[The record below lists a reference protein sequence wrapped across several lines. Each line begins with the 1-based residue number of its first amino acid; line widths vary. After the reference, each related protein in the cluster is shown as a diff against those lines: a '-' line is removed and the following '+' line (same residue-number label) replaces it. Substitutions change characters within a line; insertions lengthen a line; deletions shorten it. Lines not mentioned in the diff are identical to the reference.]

1 MVATQ
6 PTRRLIG
13 FVHFLRNTGFNIG
26 VREIL
31 DVLASLGSD
40 VLTDKKQTRNII
52 RALSCHSRLE
62 WQQFDQLFNI
72 YWLPK
77 ADNGGDLTD
86 GDIGHLPPLPSNKI
100 TGFSGSSHEAPELVK
115 DMSGDTSVGAGK
127 QNTFSKAD
135 FRFLKNHKAMQDI
148 EKLAE
153 QLALKL
159 NKRLSYQYL
168 IKRHGS
174 KIDIRQ
180 TIRRNLSQGG
190 QPLKLFYRNRRKKP
204 IHLVILHDVS
214 HSMTWN
220 NPLLFRFARGLIRAF
235 KTSEA
240 FAFHTKLFNVTKFYR
255 EPSIDK
261 MRRQLEERN
270 HLWVG
275 GTCIAE
281 SIQEFNNKHA
291 STVLNSK
298 TVLIIISDGF
308 DTNKPEQLAEE
319 LKRIKQTAKK
329 IIWLNPMLGR
339 EGYNPD
345 KGSMQQA
352 MPFIDKLA
360 PAHSLDSLKNVVRYI
375 ADKCR

>member
-6 PTRRLIG
+6 PTSRLIG
-13 FVHFLRNTGFNIG
+13 FVHFLRDTGFNIG

-31 DVLASLGSD
+31 DVLTSLGNEA
-40 VLTDKKQTRNII
+40 LTDKKQTKNIL
-52 RALSCHSRLE
+52 RALTCHSHLE
-62 WQQFDQLFNI
+62 WQQFDQLFDL
-72 YWLPK
+72 YWLPVK
-77 ADNGGDLTD
+77 DTEQPANANVSN
-86 GDIGHLPPLPSNKI
+86 LPQQQSNNT
-100 TGFSGSSHEAPELVK
+100 TGFSGSSHEAPDLVK
-115 DMSGDTSVGAGK
+115 DMSGDATVGAGK

-135 FRFLKNHKAMQDI
+135 FRFLNNHEAMHEI

-159 NKRLSYQYL
+159 NKRLSYQYA
-168 IKRHGS
+168 IKPHGT

-180 TIRRNLSQGG
+180 TIRRNLSHGG

-240 FAFHTKLFNVTKFYR
+240 FAFHTELFKVTEFYR
-255 EPSIDK
+255 EPSIEK
-261 MRRQLEERN
+261 MRSQLEDRN
-270 HLWVG
+270 HLWMG

-281 SIQEFNNKHA
+281 SIKHFNQRYA
-291 STVLNSK
+291 ATTLTSK
-298 TVLIIISDGF
+298 TIFLIISDGF
-308 DTNKPEQLAEE
+308 DTNKPDELSNE
-319 LKRIKQTAKK
+319 LKRIKETAKR

-339 EGYNPD
+339 EGYSPD
-345 KGSMQQA
+345 EGSVLEDS
-352 MPFIDKLA
+352 PYIDKHA
-360 PAHSLDSLKNVVRYI
+360 PAHSLDSLKQAVADI
-375 ADKCR
+375 AQA